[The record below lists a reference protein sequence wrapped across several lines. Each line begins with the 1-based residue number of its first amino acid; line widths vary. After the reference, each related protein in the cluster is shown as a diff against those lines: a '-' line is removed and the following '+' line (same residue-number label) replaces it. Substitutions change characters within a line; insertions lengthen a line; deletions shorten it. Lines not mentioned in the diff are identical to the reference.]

1 MMAAIVNGAT
11 LGKTALY
18 SFVAAVGIAAVFG
31 GGVTSAAG
39 LVEAVRDHRT
49 GAMVGWGAL
58 ALACTVA
65 ALGAIAAGIYL
76 MTSA

>member
-11 LGKTALY
+11 LGKTAVY
-18 SFVAAVGIAAVFG
+18 SFVAGVGIAAVFG

-39 LVEAVRDHRT
+39 LVEAVRDGRT
-49 GAMVGWGAL
+49 VAMVGWGAL
-58 ALACTVA
+58 AIVCAVA

-76 MTSA
+76 MASG